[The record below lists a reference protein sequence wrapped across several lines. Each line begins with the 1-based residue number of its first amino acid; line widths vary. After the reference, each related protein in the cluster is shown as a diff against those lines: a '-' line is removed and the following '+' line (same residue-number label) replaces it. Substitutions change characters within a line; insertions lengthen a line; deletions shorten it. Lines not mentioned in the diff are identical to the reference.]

1 MQKIGISTNAQF
13 KENENKRSK
22 RASQDAGKEEIGKSI
37 SSRLRNI
44 YAKANIIMTLL
55 TFEQLLNKVQL
66 EKGLDYFE
74 NGCISELEER
84 ESEKWSAIVSGSE
97 DYHVKIKLK
106 NEAIEKCSCD
116 CPHDVDYC
124 KHIISVLYAI
134 KEKKVMEPDKP
145 IGKATKYA
153 KNVAQKSKD
162 AVADMVNEMSE
173 KDLRQFVTHH
183 AEENRQFRSI
193 LVAHFSSSFSE
204 GGSHLYA
211 ELIKNAARTAADRH
225 GFIDYYSASKAIQ
238 PIYLLLQK
246 AHAAFGHGHFSVV
259 ADIALA
265 VIKNVHDMMTNMDD
279 SSGSAGDCIKDGF
292 EFLRKLCQS
301 DIPFDLKERIFKEA
315 EKEAKN
321 KKYDYAGFDE
331 YWIDVLVDAAYDRK
345 KEQQLLNLI
354 DKMLADLVQQTSD
367 WINEFNTKRLLRH
380 KLILMRRTGQT
391 AEADALRLRHLDIS
405 EFRMELIEET
415 LAKKE
420 YSVARQLI
428 SEGIAIAMQKDHPG
442 TVVSYKEILLRIA
455 RELKDIPS
463 VRAIAKELYAGRNME
478 YYRIIKQSYNA
489 QEWPAIAEG
498 LIDDLQKMNRPIPGF
513 RGTANGEALSSIF
526 IEEGHWNRL
535 LELLQQ
541 NPRLEFVENYSG
553 LLVDKFPEELL
564 NVYKETLVVYAE
576 QHTGRN
582 HYVTIRK
589 VLKKMQGWKGGK
601 GIVKQLTDEFILRYK
616 ARKAMIEELEK
627 L

>member
-1 MQKIGISTNAQF
+1 
-13 KENENKRSK
+13 
-22 RASQDAGKEEIGKSI
+22 
-37 SSRLRNI
+37 
-44 YAKANIIMTLL
+44 MTLF
-55 TFEQLLNKVQL
+55 TFERLLNKVQL

-84 ESEKWSAIVSGSE
+84 QTDNWSAIVSGSE
-97 DYHVKIKLK
+97 DYHVKIKIK
-106 NEAIEKCSCD
+106 KDAIEKCSCD

-134 KEKKVMEPDKP
+134 KEKRDFVPGKP
-145 IGKATKYA
+145 TGKATKQTRSL
-153 KNVAQKSKD
+153 AQKPKD
-162 AVADMVNEMSE
+162 TVAKTVNGIPE
-173 KDLRQFVTHH
+173 KDLRQFVIDH
-183 AEENRQFRSI
+183 AEDDREFRNI
-193 LVAHFSSSFSE
+193 LVTHFSSNLSK

-211 ELIKNAARTAADRH
+211 ELIKNAVKTVADRH
-225 GFIDYYSASKAIQ
+225 GFIDYYSASKVIQ

-259 ADIALA
+259 ADIAFA
-265 VIKNVHDMMTNMDD
+265 VIENVHDMMTNMDD

-292 EFLRKLCQS
+292 ELLTKLCQS

-331 YWIDVLVDAAYDRK
+331 YWIEILVHPAYDRK
-345 KEQQLLNLI
+345 KEQELLRLI
-354 DKMLADLVQQTSD
+354 DQMLADLVIQTSD
-367 WINEFNTKRLLRH
+367 WINEFNSKRLLRH
-380 KLILMRRTGQT
+380 KLILMRRMGQT

-420 YSVARQLI
+420 YSAARQLI
-428 SEGIAIAMQKDHPG
+428 SEGIAIAMKKDHRG
-442 TVVSYKEILLRIA
+442 TIVSYKEILLRIA
-455 RELKDIPS
+455 RELKDITS

-498 LIDDLQKMNRPIPGF
+498 LISDLQKINRPIPGF

-526 IEEGHWNRL
+526 IEEGYWNRL

-541 NPRLEFVENYSG
+541 NPRLEFVESYSG
-553 LLVDKFPEELL
+553 LLVDKFPEGLL
-564 NVYKETLVVYAE
+564 NVYREALVGYAE

-582 HYVTIRK
+582 YYVTIRK
-589 VLKKMQGWKGGK
+589 VLKKMQGWKGGQV
-601 GIVKQLTDEFILRYK
+601 IVKQLTDEFILRYK

-627 L
+627 LGTHSAKYLSSPDESDSH